1 MTYADSTLNTEIEE
15 CLRALLKKNECYP
28 EVIFKD
34 APVDVRDYLI
44 EQVNRGSDTLSLNHM
59 LGALPWIGDKRVIN
73 LFYHT
78 TQNTQ
83 YFSAETN
90 VP

>member
-1 MTYADSTLNTEIEE
+1 MTYTDSTLNTEIEE

-44 EQVNRGSDTLSLNHM
+44 EQVNRGSDTLSS
-59 LGALPWIGDKRVIN
+59 WIGDKRVIN

-83 YFSAETN
+83 YFSAEMN